1 MPCFDSI
8 SCNFTPNTFMR
19 LQDLR
24 RQWNTFESA
33 YEQAQT
39 NNGYYAYPT
48 FQIKELVRQG
58 QILHV
63 KVFPQ
68 SNWVLPSPS
77 Q

>member
-1 MPCFDSI
+1 
-8 SCNFTPNTFMR
+8 MR

-24 RQWNTFESA
+24 RQWDTFESA
-33 YEQAQT
+33 YQQAQT
-39 NNGYYAYPT
+39 NNGYYYYPT

-68 SNWVLPSPS
+68 SNWALPTPS
-77 Q
+77 S